1 MFIAQGERKLLHS
14 VRSGMSF
21 DLECNL
27 LREALDQY
35 RTPKGVHTWDSFFVY
50 KHYTPGGVET
60 GTFLRHWRD

>member
-1 MFIAQGERKLLHS
+1 MFIADETWELTHS

-27 LREALDQY
+27 LREALDQH

-50 KHYTPGGVET
+50 KHSTPGGVET
-60 GTFLRHWRD
+60 GTFLQQ